1 MERILKREV
10 KRNVSDGIESRECYQ
25 DPFKGTVMFYSFC
38 QWLFRWK
45 WLVVGVGV
53 ALTALVIVLFGVK
66 EKQSTY
72 AVLVTPNMIPDELV
86 GLEEVELVL
95 SNQLKNDAVKL
106 NFHPRIYS
114 SKIKANKSL
123 DGKGVASLEVELRTA
138 IGANADAL
146 GRQLACLVFQTGE
159 FQTLLKDKRS
169 ALANKQAALD
179 TLLVWTKMRIDVAQR
194 GIVSGSPSTVGNA
207 EYVSLSRELNRL
219 YMERVEVRA
228 ELLTLSQYESGVCFS
243 AHELGDTGALKKTVF
258 KIAAVWVV
266 LLFVAGVVWSVG
278 YFYRASEREV
288 LGLDV
293 KNREGIEG

>member
-1 MERILKREV
+1 M
-10 KRNVSDGIESRECYQ
+10 
-25 DPFKGTVMFYSFC
+25 
-38 QWLFRWK
+38 
-45 WLVVGVGV
+45 GVGV

-159 FQTLLKDKRS
+159 FQTLLKNKRS
-169 ALANKQAALD
+169 ALANKQVALD

-194 GIVSGSPSTVGNA
+194 GIASGSPSTVGNA

-293 KNREGIEG
+293 KKRIE

>member
-1 MERILKREV
+1 M
-10 KRNVSDGIESRECYQ
+10 KRNLSDGIESREYYQ
-25 DPFKGTVMFYSFC
+25 DLFKGTVLFYSFC
-38 QWLFRWK
+38 QWLFRWR
-45 WLVVGVGV
+45 WLLVGIGV
-53 ALTALVIVLFGVK
+53 ALTAIAIVLFGVK

-72 AVLVTPNMIPDELV
+72 AVLVTPSMIPGELV
-86 GLEEVELVL
+86 GLEEVELTL
-95 SNQLKNDAVKL
+95 SNQLKNDTVKL

-123 DGKGVASLEVELRTA
+123 DGKDLASLEVELRTA
-138 IGANADAL
+138 RGANADAL

-159 FQTLLKDKRS
+159 FQTLLKGKRS

-179 TLLVWTKMRIDVAQR
+179 TLLVWTKMRIDFAQR
-194 GIVSGSPSTVGNA
+194 VLVSGFSFTVGNA

-219 YMERVEVRA
+219 YKERVEVRA

-243 AHELGDTGALKKTVF
+243 AYELGDTGALKKTVF
-258 KIAAVWVV
+258 EIAALWVV
-266 LLFVAGVVWSVG
+266 LLFVAGFVWSVG

-293 KNREGIEG
+293 KNRDVIEG